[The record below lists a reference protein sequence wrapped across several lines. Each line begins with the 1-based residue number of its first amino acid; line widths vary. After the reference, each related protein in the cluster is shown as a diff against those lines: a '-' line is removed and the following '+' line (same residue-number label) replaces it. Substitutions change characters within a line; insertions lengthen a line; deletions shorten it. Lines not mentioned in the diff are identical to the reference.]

1 MSRRK
6 AAKSIMDKYIDDP
19 ATTMPVQIFAPQ
31 QPATTPGQTPTPQAT
46 IPTSAPAK
54 KKASTKRKRG
64 DWLEDTI
71 SKDEALERAAAI
83 RDALDPAEDL
93 QDFVVNGEEYESDEE
108 ASEKENEVPDDLSGM
123 SIDLSNLPA
132 KRVRKK
138 TVRFKHEFEDMM
150 NAKYEK
156 MRQQRLAKEA
166 AAMEVDE
173 EEDEDEVAENE
184 PGEEGEETK
193 PKKEEDDDED
203 EDDVEEP
210 DGDDCEEEP
219 FEDEEEE
226 ESDYVPSDKEDEEEA
241 EVEGDDEEEEQPKAK
256 AGRKRK
262 MVIE

>member
-1 MSRRK
+1 MSQ
-6 AAKSIMDKYIDDP
+6 AKRDK
-19 ATTMPVQIFAPQ
+19 TME
-31 QPATTPGQTPTPQAT
+31 TPTLQTSAPVSTPVAT

-54 KKASTKRKRG
+54 KKSSTKRKRG

-123 SIDLSNLPA
+123 SIDLSNLPP
-132 KRVRKK
+132 KRIRKQ

-156 MRQQRLAKEA
+156 MRQQRLAKAKADEA
-166 AAMEVDE
+166 AAMEVEAGAD
-173 EEDEDEVAENE
+173 EEDEDEVEA
-184 PGEEGEETK
+184 GEEEEAPK
-193 PKKEEDDDED
+193 PKKGEDDDED
-203 EDDVEEP
+203 EDEVEEP

-219 FEDEEEE
+219 FEDDEEE
-226 ESDYVPSDKEDEEEA
+226 ESDYVPSDKEDEDEA
-241 EVEGDDEEEEQPKAK
+241 EGDDEEEEQPKAK